1 VDGEVFEI
9 CEQTDRQT
17 RFISGSDLAGGR
29 RERSTLTAPRR
40 SDTPATSYEGVE
52 FLRYANR
59 QTDRQTDVLFTA
71 DDCVTACSAVEPA
84 ALSSPEK
91 RIGVN
96 SSYIL

>member
-1 VDGEVFEI
+1 MDGEVFEI

-29 RERSTLTAPRR
+29 PERSTLTALRRR

-59 QTDRQTDVLFTA
+59 QTDRQTDVLSTA

-84 ALSSPEK
+84 ALSSP
-91 RIGVN
+91 
-96 SSYIL
+96 